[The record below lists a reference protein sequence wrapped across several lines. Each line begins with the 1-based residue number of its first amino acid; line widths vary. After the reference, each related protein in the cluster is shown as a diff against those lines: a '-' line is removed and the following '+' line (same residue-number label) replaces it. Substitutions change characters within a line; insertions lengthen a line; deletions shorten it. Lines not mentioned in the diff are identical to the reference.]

1 MVIVGECKMTI
12 WFYVKTSDDPK
23 VVGDVVCSFNFTQGE
38 HPEDQYSWIMEVGKD
53 EPGYWEI
60 KGKYAG
66 LKDLSEIG
74 IVYRIGDTVV
84 FAEIDDDLAPDFL
97 DPLITKYGFDNVKWI
112 VVSKGKMRTLL

>member
-1 MVIVGECKMTI
+1 MTI

-23 VVGDVVCSFNFTQGE
+23 VVGEVVCSFNFEQGE
-38 HPEDQYSWIMEVGKD
+38 HPQDQYSWILEPGRD

-60 KGKYAG
+60 KGKYAV
-66 LKDLSEIG
+66 LKDLAEIC

-84 FAEIDDDLAPDFL
+84 FAEAEDYLAPDFL

-112 VVSKGKMRTLL
+112 VVPGKR

>member
-1 MVIVGECKMTI
+1 MTL
-12 WFYVKTSDDPK
+12 WFYVRTNDDPK
-23 VVGDVVCSFNFTQGE
+23 VVGEIVCSFNFTQGE

-53 EPGYWEI
+53 EPGYWDI

-66 LKDLSEIG
+66 LKDLTEIG

-97 DPLITKYGFDNVKWI
+97 DPLLTKYGFDNVKWI
-112 VVSKGKMRTLL
+112 VVPKTK

>member
-1 MVIVGECKMTI
+1 MTI

-23 VVGDVVCSFNFTQGE
+23 TVGDIVCAFNFTEGI
-38 HPEDQYSWIMEVGKD
+38 HPGDKYSWIMEVGKD

-66 LKDLSEIG
+66 LKDLTEIG

-84 FAEIDDDLAPDFL
+84 LSEIDDDLAPDFL

-112 VVSKGKMRTLL
+112 VVQKMK